1 MCPDCGSGVQDGTKF
16 CTGCGADLRDVQA
29 PAEEGE
35 GPPTEAPPGSTG
47 AGPSP
52 PPRDGAPSGPSPPP
66 DGSSG
71 LASGAGIVGPHREPM
86 LVAVLG
92 VLTLGFYFWYWL
104 WKTSEECERFDPE
117 GPSPHLPVKIGLGGI
132 AVGIAS
138 WMFIFFIFIGASG
151 AASDPAASGE
161 ALEAAGVGA
170 MIFSIVA
177 LLGFFIGMIALLVG
191 MYRVWKWIEFHE
203 TEIGY
208 RDSLSAGV
216 MLLIYLGGGFVS
228 GLFIFLLIGF
238 LLMPL
243 VYGYVLYRTQKG
255 MNRVWEAAEQGYQV
269 PTRRSP
275 QVAGR
280 AQQGARR

>member
-1 MCPDCGSGVQDGTKF
+1 
-16 CTGCGADLRDVQA
+16 
-29 PAEEGE
+29 
-35 GPPTEAPPGSTG
+35 
-47 AGPSP
+47 
-52 PPRDGAPSGPSPPP
+52 
-66 DGSSG
+66 
-71 LASGAGIVGPHREPM
+71 M

-92 VLTLGFYFWYWL
+92 VLTLGIYFWYWL
-104 WKTSEECERFDPE
+104 WKTSEDCERFDPE
-117 GPSPHLPVKIGLGGI
+117 GQSPHLPVKIGLGGV
-132 AVGIAS
+132 AVGFAS
-138 WMFIFFIFIGASG
+138 WLILFLVILGASG
-151 AASDPAASGE
+151 AASDPTASAE
-161 ALEAAGVGA
+161 AVEAAGVAA
-170 MIFSIVA
+170 MIFSVVA
-177 LLGFFIGMIALLVG
+177 MLAFFAGGIAVLVG

-208 RDSLSAGV
+208 RDSMSAGV

-228 GLFIFLLIGF
+228 GLLVLLLIGF

-275 QVAGR
+275 QVGGH